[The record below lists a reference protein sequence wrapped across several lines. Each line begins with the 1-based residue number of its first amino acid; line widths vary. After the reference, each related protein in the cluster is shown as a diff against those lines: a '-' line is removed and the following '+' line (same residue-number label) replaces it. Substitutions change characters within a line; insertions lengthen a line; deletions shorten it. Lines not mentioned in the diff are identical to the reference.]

1 MPFCL
6 ENYIPLFKGLVD
18 YFRFIKNK
26 LERTRVLNSPKKEP
40 EIIPEVV
47 KVKEPSVL
55 KSRLPETTMRSSR
68 LDKMKNLKD
77 LRSHSMRYS
86 NRYSNKANYSDN
98 MRLTRNHYILK
109 NDHMM
114 DLNMNSASSI
124 VKKLTAEQKEKLKSL
139 ETTVRKIEEKNLKL
153 VDGSVIEQTKIILTI
168 IRNLVSSNFNEKVV
182 FNEKPM
188 LNILYDLLL
197 YNNDSEIDKLALEN
211 FAVLSR

>member
-1 MPFCL
+1 
-6 ENYIPLFKGLVD
+6 
-18 YFRFIKNK
+18 
-26 LERTRVLNSPKKEP
+26 
-40 EIIPEVV
+40 
-47 KVKEPSVL
+47 
-55 KSRLPETTMRSSR
+55 
-68 LDKMKNLKD
+68 
-77 LRSHSMRYS
+77 
-86 NRYSNKANYSDN
+86 
-98 MRLTRNHYILK
+98 
-109 NDHMM
+109 MM